1 MFLIERERQILFLE
15 NLLSKLKN
23 NHLSIEEQRE
33 LSEFYV
39 NYMFSNKNDQDDEE
53 KVKKYMSLVWY
64 IYEFLNK

>member
-53 KVKKYMSLVWY
+53 KVKKYMSLGWY